1 MRVRFLVFICF
12 LIIKFM
18 ESNTAKVKSK
28 LFAKNIINLYQKI
41 VSEKKEYVLSK
52 QILRCGTS
60 IGANI
65 AESECAMSIK
75 DFLSKIYISLK
86 EASETLYWLDLLYET
101 DYICKEDFLKLKK
114 DCDEIKR
121 MLSATTKTITQK
133 LSTN

>member
-1 MRVRFLVFICF
+1 
-12 LIIKFM
+12 M

-86 EASETLYWLDLLYET
+86 EASETLYWLDLLYEI